1 MRVIAFAAALSFAV
15 GGGLGAM
22 TVAYTI
28 TTPTICPADVPTPAM
43 RNFAAPQHIPSTGS
57 RQW

>member
-1 MRVIAFAAALSFAV
+1 MRMIAFAAALSFVV

-22 TVAYTI
+22 TVAYSI
-28 TTPTICPADVPTPAM
+28 AAPTICPADVPTPAM